1 MTHHG
6 GRLHRL
12 AEGRS
17 MPRVL
22 VGKVRHGASEELRL
36 QVFEEQG
43 ELQVSHG
50 AG

>member
-1 MTHHG
+1 MTHRG

-12 AEGRS
+12 VEGRA

-22 VGKVRHGASEELRL
+22 VGEVRHGASEELRL
-36 QVFEEQG
+36 EVLEEQG

-50 AG
+50 GG